1 MLRKCFAVF
10 AAAAM
15 LMLVSQLAAEEKNA
29 KAHEGTVVKVGDGK
43 LVMKAKDSQTEHIH
57 VVKPGTKITCDGKPV
72 ALEDLKE
79 GMQVKVW
86 TKDDADKT
94 VVKIDAKK
102 Q

>member
-1 MLRKCFAVF
+1 
-10 AAAAM
+10 
-15 LMLVSQLAAEEKNA
+15 
-29 KAHEGTVVKVGDGK
+29 
-43 LVMKAKDSQTEHIH
+43 